1 MKSKQKEFLRVFVNC
16 FPFTVRYVITSVTDQ
31 NMELIGWRRIILMA
45 KPLLKKTITPKGYQ
59 NLSKNF
65 MEILVQYL
73 QKHIL
78 LMSVFK
84 ICEGILVCQG
94 FFPKSVQVSKIFL
107 FLVEYPFTCL
117 KNLLLKD
124 VNKTFSYFLGAKV
137 FSLFSYSFMFQTLK
151 CAKFFLY
158 SFIARLL
165 SI

>member
-1 MKSKQKEFLRVFVNC
+1 
-16 FPFTVRYVITSVTDQ
+16 
-31 NMELIGWRRIILMA
+31 MA

-94 FFPKSVQVSKIFL
+94 FILKSV
-107 FLVEYPFTCL
+107 
-117 KNLLLKD
+117 
-124 VNKTFSYFLGAKV
+124 
-137 FSLFSYSFMFQTLK
+137 
-151 CAKFFLY
+151 
-158 SFIARLL
+158 
-165 SI
+165 